1 MATKLEA
8 SAIFKRLKPFWPF
21 VTAAGIVVIVAL
33 IFPPTPQPLSY
44 HNFADQR
51 AWLGIPNF
59 GDVISNVPF
68 AIVGLWGL
76 AFIGTLKPPNY
87 GDHFVHQSER
97 WPYLCV
103 FFGLILAAF
112 GSSYYH
118 LAPDNERLVWDRLPM
133 TIVFMSMVA
142 AVIVER
148 ISIRAGLW
156 LWPFLLAIGIA
167 SVEQWHY
174 SEVHGRGDLR
184 FYAALQ
190 VYSGLVLLLAWYLPS
205 RYTRRSDFGVVAGF
219 YVLAKILE
227 TSDKIILS
235 AGNIISGH
243 TLKHLAAA
251 GAGYWILRMLQKR
264 RYRASVEELNRYA

>member
-1 MATKLEA
+1 MSRWLLLIAA
-8 SAIFKRLKPFWPF
+8 AVVAI
-21 VTAAGIVVIVAL
+21 VTLTLHPI
-33 IFPPTPQPLSY
+33 PQPLSY
-44 HNFADQR
+44 HDFADHR

-87 GDHFVHQSER
+87 REHFADQAER

-103 FFGLILAAF
+103 FFGLTLTAF

-142 AVIVER
+142 AVIAER
-148 ISIRAGLW
+148 ISLRASLW
-156 LWPFLLAIGIA
+156 LWPLLLIVGIA

-174 SEVHGRGDLR
+174 SEVHGHGDLR
-184 FYAALQ
+184 FYAAIQ
-190 VYSGLVLLLAWYLPS
+190 VYSGLVLLLALFLPS
-205 RYTRRSDFGVVAGF
+205 KYTRASDFGVVAGF

-227 TSDKIILS
+227 STDKIIFS
-235 AGNIISGH
+235 GGHVVSGH
-243 TLKHLAAA
+243 TIKHLAAA

-264 RYRASVEELNRYA
+264 RLAT